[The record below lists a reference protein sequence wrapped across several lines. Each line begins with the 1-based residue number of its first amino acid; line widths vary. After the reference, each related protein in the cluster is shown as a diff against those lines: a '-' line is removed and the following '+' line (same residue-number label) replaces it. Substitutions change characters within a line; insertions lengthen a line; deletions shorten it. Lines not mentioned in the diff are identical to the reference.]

1 MLWVHGVGSAVIGLD
16 VVCVIGGGV
25 IFGCSE
31 MVHVVG
37 CGTSG
42 TGGIVS
48 FGGRIGIVVWCMQC
62 CSVIS
67 SEFHGG
73 SIGVRCSC
81 VVFCWCDGVSYRS
94 SNSISNGWCIESD
107 VCGITLLRLYVCSN
121 LVVLG

>member
-1 MLWVHGVGSAVIGLD
+1 MLWIHGN
-16 VVCVIGGGV
+16 
-25 IFGCSE
+25 CSE
-31 MVHVVG
+31 VVHVVG
-37 CGTSG
+37 GGTSG
-42 TGGIVS
+42 IGGIVVI
-48 FGGRIGIVVWCMQC
+48 GGRIGIVVWCVQC

-94 SNSISNGWCIESD
+94 SNSISNGWCIGSD